1 MAISLAPHGS
11 SQQLN
16 LFSVNKMVDAIITA
30 LSLSI
35 IGLVSYIF
43 LSTQKNIQDRFRA
56 MDDRF
61 KHTESLIE
69 EMVKNN
75 TRLGNI
81 IQNNDY
87 RLDNVE
93 TKLKIKRTQKS

>member
-1 MAISLAPHGS
+1 MI
-11 SQQLN
+11 
-16 LFSVNKMVDAIITA
+16 DAIITA
-30 LSLSI
+30 LSVSV
-35 IGLVSYIF
+35 IGLVAYIF
-43 LSTQKNIQDRFRA
+43 TTAQKNTADRFRS

-81 IQNNDY
+81 IQTNDY

-93 TKLKIKRTQKS
+93 ARLKIKKIIKPI